1 MKQMGFEREAEV
13 FQALG
18 HPVRL
23 RLLGFLAEGP
33 RCTCEIEPA
42 FDIDQSTIS
51 RHLITLKRAG
61 ILSSYKEGVK
71 VMYRVQD
78 KRVLGLLRTV
88 SALIKDTMR
97 QELERLEAY
106 TASTLSKEEIH
117 FKERNVED

>member
-1 MKQMGFEREAEV
+1 MKEVGFEREAEI

-23 RLLGFLAEGP
+23 RLLSFLAEGP

-71 VMYRVQD
+71 VIYRVQD

-88 SALIKDTMR
+88 SELIQDTMR
-97 QELERLEAY
+97 QELERQEAK
-106 TASTLSKEEIH
+106 AGGS
-117 FKERNVED
+117 R